1 VDGEATGGSLS
12 RRQEATELAVF
23 LLLIVP
29 SLALSFA
36 PSGQG
41 TASFPLVAVATILR
55 DLGLLALILLLLSRA
70 QQPLAAIGWVRAG
83 AWREAGLGLLLSVP
97 LFLGTT
103 VLQAALRALGLSG
116 AQSSPPG
123 TTPSGSVGDVL
134 LAVILVVVVAV
145 SEETIFRGYL
155 ILRFTRALRSRTW
168 AVILSS
174 VAFAIG
180 HGYEGN
186 AAVVTVGLTGLALAL
201 VYIWR
206 GSLIAPVVM
215 HLVLDV
221 VAIVLA
227 PLFTG

>member
-1 VDGEATGGSLS
+1 M
-12 RRQEATELAVF
+12 ELAVF

-29 SLALSFA
+29 SLVLSFA

-41 TASFPLVAVATILR
+41 SVSFPLVAAATILR

-70 QQPLAAIGWVRAG
+70 RQPLAAIGWVRAG
-83 AWREAGLGLLLSVP
+83 AWREVGLGLLLSVP
-97 LFLGTT
+97 LFFGTT

-116 AQSSPPG
+116 PQASAPG
-123 TTPSGSVGDVL
+123 TTPSGTAWQVL
-134 LAVILVVVVAV
+134 IAVVLVFVVAV

-155 ILRFTRALRSRTW
+155 ILRFTRALRSRSW

-186 AAVVTVGLTGLALAL
+186 AAVVTVGLTGLVLAL
-201 VYIWR
+201 VYVWR
-206 GSLIAPVVM
+206 GKLIAPVVM

-221 VAIVLA
+221 IAIVLA
-227 PLFTG
+227 PLLTG